1 MTSYNLL
8 GSPNRFWKV
17 IKRIYQ
23 AKNKRSLP
31 SKSFKVNSE
40 LTSDPTL
47 ITNGFAN
54 FYTEIVPKLKK
65 LLLPLNNV
73 IWRKKAE
80 CESFT
85 LRTFKFSYVS
95 VLSVQKHLENLQR
108 AKDCGLD
115 QLPPN
120 LLKDSANE
128 TAPLLTYIINL
139 SLNTS
144 TVPTDWEKAKVSPIY
159 NYCIQ
164 NYGA

>member
-8 GSPNRFWKV
+8 GSPDRFWKV

-23 AKNKRSLP
+23 AKNKRSLL

-108 AKDCGLD
+108 FSFSKAV
-115 QLPPN
+115 

-144 TVPTDWEKAKVSPIY
+144 TVPADWEKAKVSPIY